1 MVKKK
6 CQTRSKWVIFSFETL
21 WPVCADSLKDFTS
34 PSWRQLREFLRHAEM
49 GNWCRWSGWA
59 TWALARKA
67 KLRSIAFRTHWL
79 NISDG
84 LLVNHELHIGNLK
97 ETTACKLHCNFDKCI
112 NLLTVTTS
120 YEYDADYAL
129 TPANLKWHQW
139 SAPGF
144 FGLWTMAGCSILRS
158 FLAAVHLT
166 RLQPPGHGIS
176 ISYITF
182 NVFQH
187 HMVCLNIS
195 MLVLMWEPPFP
206 RLTVDRSRGRRG
218 WQDVSQYLK
227 MQATESIF
235 LSRSISQDMF
245 EWQKK
250 GFQWFPVPFVAF
262 FHCWPCRWFEK
273 QFLNVSHSRLWRNPG
288 AKNHEFLDQII
299 RSESFSTIQISEFV
313 VNGLLGLLGQTFL

>member
-1 MVKKK
+1 
-6 CQTRSKWVIFSFETL
+6 
-21 WPVCADSLKDFTS
+21 
-34 PSWRQLREFLRHAEM
+34 
-49 GNWCRWSGWA
+49 
-59 TWALARKA
+59 
-67 KLRSIAFRTHWL
+67 
-79 NISDG
+79 
-84 LLVNHELHIGNLK
+84 
-97 ETTACKLHCNFDKCI
+97 
-112 NLLTVTTS
+112 
-120 YEYDADYAL
+120 
-129 TPANLKWHQW
+129 
-139 SAPGF
+139 
-144 FGLWTMAGCSILRS
+144 
-158 FLAAVHLT
+158 
-166 RLQPPGHGIS
+166 
-176 ISYITF
+176 
-182 NVFQH
+182 
-187 HMVCLNIS
+187 
-195 MLVLMWEPPFP
+195 MWEPPFP

-313 VNGLLGLLGQTFL
+313 VNGLLGLLGHSCRRVRCTAARNERRMLQPAMVQRPKKPGADHWCHLRFAGVRA